1 MHHGRGLRRLLRD
14 DALAERVEADFE
26 SAGLGPR
33 RLAMLRYA
41 AKLTR
46 EPASMRASDVEAL
59 RAVGFGDADIL
70 GIVEVSAYYA
80 YVNRLVDGLGV
91 QLEAE

>member
-1 MHHGRGLRRLLRD
+1 M
-14 DALAERVEADFE
+14 EADFE
-26 SAGLGPR
+26 TAGLDER

-46 EPASMRASDVEAL
+46 EPAQMREADVAEL
-59 RAVGFGDADIL
+59 RRVGFGDRDIL

-80 YVNRLVDGLGV
+80 YVNRIVEGLGV
-91 QLEAE
+91 LLEGEPPN